1 MICCEPI
8 IQNFLSE
15 SITTVGYIG
24 NKPTV
29 SVAYLQADGTF
40 ISTGMFTQI
49 LITATE
55 VIIDHGGPASGF
67 VKLIAS

>member
-1 MICCEPI
+1 MICCTAI
-8 IQNFLSE
+8 IQPFLSE
-15 SITTVGYIG
+15 AITTVGYTG

-40 ISTGMFTQI
+40 ISSGIMTQI
-49 LITATE
+49 QITLTD

-67 VKLIAS
+67 VKLIAA